1 MFRPFHKYP
10 YIFEIFR
17 SFSEIFR
24 KIGYYYIQKVQG
36 YLEILIAFM
45 AEPCVFLAIALKQ
58 YLVLG
63 WKQSSST
70 ISPLKKCIESTERAI
85 FENGGCW

>member
-1 MFRPFHKYP
+1 
-10 YIFEIFR
+10 
-17 SFSEIFR
+17 
-24 KIGYYYIQKVQG
+24 
-36 YLEILIAFM
+36 M

-58 YLVLG
+58 YLALG